1 MLRRLLSARARGVE
15 LGDHGGALCGDVVAG
30 VLREEALGHQCLLA
44 LQQPAL
50 LRGDGLEAAY
60 FGLVGAIL
68 QYHVALV
75 DDRHHGAGLDHRSGA
90 GKHLRDP
97 AGDFGTNLGIS
108 QDFERAERFLGGLE
122 FARGDLGHG
131 DLRGRWSG
139 PRLLRG
145 WFAAGG
151 KKEGQKQSEEE
162 RGTHRGTFH
171 GRSDS
176 LANSSAMVSR
186 RRIRCI
192 RSPSTMTSAAR
203 GRVL

>member
-1 MLRRLLSARARGVE
+1 MSETLSFTLNGKAERLGPGVRVRDVHNRVALSGS
-15 LGDHGGALCGDVVAG
+15 
-30 VLREEALGHQCLLA
+30 
-44 LQQPAL
+44 
-50 LRGDGLEAAY
+50 LRGQTFTVNY
-60 FGLVGAIL
+60 
-68 QYHVALV
+68 
-75 DDRHHGAGLDHRSGA
+75 
-90 GKHLRDP
+90 LRDP

-192 RSPSTMTSAAR
+192 RSPSIMTSAAR